1 MHMLKIITAED
12 EYQQR
17 KALIKLIKQWNTN
30 TKIVGEA
37 ESGNEVL
44 NLLRTEPTDL
54 VITDI
59 KMPNINGIE
68 LAKIIKNTYPEVR
81 VVIVTGHSEFILA
94 QKAIE
99 YGVKNYILKPINKK
113 KIWKELSELYREIFK
128 SNRDTLEKHVDYKND
143 HPFNDIINYFLNNYD
158 QNINLRTIC
167 REYTNFSYD
176 YIQKT
181 FVSKFG
187 QSFHDYCINYRIQRA
202 KEYLLKGNNVTETA
216 QLVGFQDTSYFV
228 KVFKRITGETPKTWI
243 QERT

>member
-1 MHMLKIITAED
+1 MMHMLKIITAED

-113 KIWKELSELYREIFK
+113 KI
-128 SNRDTLEKHVDYKND
+128 
-143 HPFNDIINYFLNNYD
+143 
-158 QNINLRTIC
+158 
-167 REYTNFSYD
+167 
-176 YIQKT
+176 
-181 FVSKFG
+181 
-187 QSFHDYCINYRIQRA
+187 
-202 KEYLLKGNNVTETA
+202 
-216 QLVGFQDTSYFV
+216 
-228 KVFKRITGETPKTWI
+228 
-243 QERT
+243 

>member
-1 MHMLKIITAED
+1 MLKIIAAED
-12 EYQQR
+12 EYLQR
-17 KALIKLIKQWNTN
+17 KSLIKLIKQWSADTR
-30 TKIVGEA
+30 IVGEA

-44 NLLRTEPTDL
+44 TLLGAESADL

-59 KMPNINGIE
+59 KMPNTDGIE
-68 LAKIIKNTYPEVR
+68 LAKIIKNTYPDVR
-81 VVIVTGHSEFILA
+81 VVIVTGHSEFCLA

-113 KIWKELSELYREIFK
+113 EFWKVLSELYREISRTSRNTF
-128 SNRDTLEKHVDYKND
+128 EKHDDYQNEY
-143 HPFNDIINYFLNNYD
+143 PFNDIINYFHNNYD
-158 QNINLRTIC
+158 QNIHLRTIC
-167 REYTNFSYD
+167 RKFPDISYE
-176 YIQKT
+176 YIQKN

-187 QSFHDYCINYRIQRA
+187 QSFHDYCSNYRIQKA
-202 KEYLLKGNNVTETA
+202 KEFLLKGNNVTETA